1 MGKKRGKMKPK
12 ERLFLEM
19 SQGRRLNL
27 QCIIEKSQ
35 QSDGHGVYLELD
47 RGKNKQHRLISVHAK
62 ILDAWEVCKNGMSIL
77 ENSNFSY
84 SQTNDEITQEFI
96 HKLVETYGD
105 YNSDDAQ
112 YQPKGDNRI
121 ILPWLLSG
129 GKPDDPNIP
138 EGITIEVI
146 NPPVT
151 KKWKIYHRKCSHPDY
166 SQGMYAI
173 GTSDTDVLLIE
184 ETERVVISNAYI
196 LAAYVADHLNDTD
209 HSERYLAQTE
219 LDRLYAEAETVF
231 CVDIQNVDLNDEKKF
246 KNNISRF
253 ANANWM
259 GLFTTDG
266 TPITRAAVWECDNA
280 LICGDYIRFDKG
292 ALAGKIYYPTSVEGT
307 EFYFKMPYHAW
318 EGVAK
323 HNGVAM
329 PLFPKIENGVAIDFW
344 DWVRDNNIV
353 PKKVDCPFETGRFL
367 TQGIV
372 AVFVYP
378 HTNRPRMDCN

>member
-1 MGKKRGKMKPK
+1 MGKSKKRSQMNPK
-12 ERLFLEM
+12 ERRFLEM
-19 SQGRRLNL
+19 SMGRTVNL

-77 ENSNFSY
+77 ENFNFSY
-84 SQTNDEITQEFI
+84 SQTNDEITQELI

-105 YNSDDAQ
+105 YDSDDAQ

-151 KKWKIYHRKCSHPDY
+151 QKWKIYHRECSHHDY

-184 ETERVVISNAYI
+184 DTEMVVISNAYI
-196 LAAYVADHLNDTD
+196 LAAYLADHLNDTG
-209 HSERYLAQTE
+209 HSGRYLAQVE
-219 LDRLYAEAETVF
+219 LDRLYADAQTIFSVHL
-231 CVDIQNVDLNDEKKF
+231 NTVDLN
-246 KNNISRF
+246 
-253 ANANWM
+253 
-259 GLFTTDG
+259 
-266 TPITRAAVWECDNA
+266 
-280 LICGDYIRFDKG
+280 
-292 ALAGKIYYPTSVEGT
+292 
-307 EFYFKMPYHAW
+307 
-318 EGVAK
+318 
-323 HNGVAM
+323 
-329 PLFPKIENGVAIDFW
+329 
-344 DWVRDNNIV
+344 
-353 PKKVDCPFETGRFL
+353 
-367 TQGIV
+367 
-372 AVFVYP
+372 
-378 HTNRPRMDCN
+378 